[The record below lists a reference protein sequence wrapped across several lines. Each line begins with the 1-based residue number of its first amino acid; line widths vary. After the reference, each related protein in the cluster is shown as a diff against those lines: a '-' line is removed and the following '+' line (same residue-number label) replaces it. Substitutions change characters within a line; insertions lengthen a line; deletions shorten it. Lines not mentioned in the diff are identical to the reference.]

1 MDTQKIRTIL
11 NTLFLIGAVV
21 AVASYFLVEDRMTF
35 IYICAAVLFIKVIEF
50 IIRFTH

>member
-1 MDTQKIRTIL
+1 MDTNKIRTIL
-11 NTLFLIGAVV
+11 NAIFLVGAIA
-21 AVASYFLVEDRMTF
+21 AVASYFVVEDKMTF